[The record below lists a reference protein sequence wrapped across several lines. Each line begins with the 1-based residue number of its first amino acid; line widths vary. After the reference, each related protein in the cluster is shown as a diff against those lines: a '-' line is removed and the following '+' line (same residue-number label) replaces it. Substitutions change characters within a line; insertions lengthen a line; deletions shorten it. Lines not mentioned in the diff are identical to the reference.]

1 MKKIFLA
8 LTFVALSFIFSN
20 QAEAVEYSVYCAN
33 GKIEVDNRNLKKMM
47 EARGSN
53 VYAMVTYNNMTDAY
67 RFAKKV
73 GGIGAKCPR
82 K

>member
-1 MKKIFLA
+1 MKKMIFAFTLLA
-8 LTFVALSFIFSN
+8 LPLLLPHK
-20 QAEAVEYSVYCAN
+20 AEAVEYSVYCAN

-73 GGIGAKCPR
+73 GGVGAKCPR

>member
-1 MKKIFLA
+1 MKKIFFTFLLLA
-8 LTFVALSFIFSN
+8 LPFLLLG

-67 RFAKKV
+67 NFARKV
-73 GGIGAKCPR
+73 GGVGAKCPR